1 MTAEVLT
8 VRGLT
13 GIDMAVRIA
22 GPGTRSY
29 AFLTDWMI
37 RLLLALG
44 WVLLALLLRLLPA
57 VANDAPMARKL
68 MIACGVL
75 ALATYFLYHPVLE
88 VAMKGSTPGL
98 RKAGARIVTMEGAT
112 PGSGALLIRNVF
124 RLIDCLPAFY
134 MLGLVCCV
142 LTEKRVRFGDRVAG
156 TVLVVDAAGSAR
168 SLARL
173 GEQAQRS
180 TLSLEALQL
189 VHDLLERWPSLEDA
203 RRASLARGLL
213 ARLDPEFGSR
223 AGAPPDSGALRAK
236 LEALLAGGP
245 GS

>member
-8 VRGLT
+8 VRGST
-13 GIDMAVRIA
+13 GIDIAVGIA

-44 WVLLALLLRLLPA
+44 WVLLALLLRLSPA
-57 VANDAPMARKL
+57 VANDAPMGRKL
-68 MIACGVL
+68 TIACV
-75 ALATYFLYHPVLE
+75 VLE

-98 RKAGARIVTMEGAT
+98 RRAGARIVTMGGAT
-112 PGSGALLIRNVF
+112 PGPGALLIRNVF

-134 MLGLVCCV
+134 GLGLVCCV
-142 LTEKRVRFGDRVAG
+142 LTEKRVRFGDQVAG

-168 SLARL
+168 SPAWL
-173 GEQAQRS
+173 GEQARRS
-180 TLSLEALQL
+180 RLALEALQL
-189 VHDLLERWPSLEDA
+189 VHDLLERWPSLEEG

-213 ARLDPEFGSR
+213 AKLDPGFDAQSGSTSD
-223 AGAPPDSGALRAK
+223 GGALRAR